1 MSNKLKK
8 NSKLA
13 SDKKK
18 MELNECECFEISAYW
33 RVYQTFRKTTVESLT
48 LIQILANFF
57 FFSNYLHKD
66 LANVNKYDMYS
77 IFMIQGDFLI
87 SLFIN
92 ILFSS

>member
-1 MSNKLKK
+1 
-8 NSKLA
+8 
-13 SDKKK
+13 

-33 RVYQTFRKTTVESLT
+33 HVYQTFHKTTVESLT
-48 LIQILANFF
+48 LIQILAN